1 MLISKDREPLW
12 CYSMFSRH
20 LTRKNLFIIAVII
33 IVALNFYTLT
43 VAYPTMQGP
52 LNFGHGDLPRDFSVY
67 YIAGWRMLHNP
78 SQIFTTGSLSDGEP
92 QIYPQITPYKYMP
105 SFLILITPLLTLNYY
120 QAFWVFDAIQFALLP
135 IMALL
140 LYKLLEKKNL
150 AIALLILFI
159 VLVLPYPMPGRGLS
173 VSYFMSWAEG
183 QAKILL
189 SFLLLASFYFGYKGN
204 RNFQALFFAL
214 GAFDPRFA
222 LLALPL
228 FLFYNKDKL
237 RQALPLMAI
246 VFLALNFMVFYPG
259 VGQGLTGMIFGSGTT
274 TPLYTPA
281 WIPAIMLVA
290 LLAVNAKSIVDLIRE
305 RRHFF
310 QRKQ

>member
-1 MLISKDREPLW
+1 
-12 CYSMFSRH
+12 MFSHH

-43 VAYPTMQGP
+43 FAYPTMQGP

-67 YIAGWRMLHNP
+67 YIAGWRLLHNP
-78 SQIFTTGSLSDGEP
+78 SQIFTTGVLSDGEP
-92 QIYPQITPYKYMP
+92 QIYPQMTPYKYMP
-105 SFLILITPLLTLNYY
+105 SFLVLITPLLALNYY

-140 LYKLLEKKNL
+140 FYNLLERKNL

-159 VLVLPYPMPGRGLS
+159 VLLLPYPMPGRGLS

-204 RNFQALFFAL
+204 AKLSALFFAL

-228 FLFYNKDKL
+228 FLFYNKGKL
-237 RQALPLMAI
+237 RQALPIMAV

-259 VGQGLTGMIFGSGTT
+259 VGLGLIGMVFGSGAT

-290 LLAVNAKSIVDLIRE
+290 LLTVNAKSIVELIRE
-305 RRHFF
+305 SWHFF
-310 QRKQ
+310 RRKNNN